1 MYNKF
6 LELSLNDY
14 SKREINNIDI
24 LFTLVRYDKIDF
36 KSILDNTGYSHTIK
50 EYRDD
55 SLVINF
61 IKSVGEYNWVQLW
74 Q

>member
-14 SKREINNIDI
+14 SKREIDSVDI

-36 KSILDNTGYSHTIK
+36 KNILTNTGYNHTIK
-50 EYRDD
+50 ERKGD
-55 SLVINF
+55 SIVVNF
-61 IKSVGEYNWVQLW
+61 IKSVGEIKWVQL
-74 Q
+74 

>member
-14 SKREINNIDI
+14 SKREINNVDI

-36 KSILDNTGYSHTIK
+36 KSILTNTGYSHTIK
-50 EYRDD
+50 EQRGD

-61 IKSVGEYNWVQLW
+61 IKSVGEFN
-74 Q
+74 

>member
-61 IKSVGEYNWVQLW
+61 IKSVGEYN
-74 Q
+74 

>member
-14 SKREINNIDI
+14 SKREINNVDI

-36 KSILDNTGYSHTIK
+36 KSILTNTGYSHTIK
-50 EYRDD
+50 EHRGD

-61 IKSVGEYNWVQLW
+61 IKSVGEFNWVQL
-74 Q
+74 